1 METER
6 DVERLL
12 SLVADDANLSILPS
26 LRGALALIERS
37 PVFEGDVDLAAALL
51 VLHEAA
57 RDLSE
62 LCERANEA
70 VELYAE
76 ERRGGV
82 LALIGGRAARIEDGA
97 SL

>member
-6 DVERLL
+6 DVELLL
-12 SLVADDANLSILPS
+12 SLVADDANLSILPRI
-26 LRGALALIERS
+26 RGALALIERS

-51 VLHEAA
+51 VLHEVA

-62 LCERANEA
+62 LCERADEA
-70 VELYAE
+70 VTLYTA

-82 LALIGGRAARIEDGA
+82 LALIGGGSAV
-97 SL
+97 